1 MILKQFR
8 QYTIDGVNY
17 TSLAD
22 IQKSLNLTMMQI
34 SWRRKK
40 DPNWLVV
47 VKGPV
52 GVRSPK
58 KEYYICDGVKY
69 LTMVEAALAHGITK
83 EAVRQ
88 RVNGWKWDWFKVVAG
103 VQQPKPIKAQRK
115 YQQWLIRQQ
124 PKPKPIKAQRIL
136 DQTTYYYRK
145 KMGIPTPRIVPK
157 TYKKKPK
164 VLNPPIPRPKKY
176 KPRVKTMTPYNFNRI
191 NNLQKPKEIREIL
204 DEMFAKKEAKKH
216 KK

>member
-17 TSLAD
+17 TSMAD

-69 LTMVEAALAHGITK
+69 LTMVEAARAHGITK

-88 RVNGWKWDWFKVVAG
+88 RVKSSWWHWFKVVDG
-103 VQQPKPIKAQRK
+103 VQQPKVMQSVDK
-115 YQQWLIRQQ
+115 
-124 PKPKPIKAQRIL
+124 
-136 DQTTYYYRK
+136 TSYYYRK
-145 KMGIPTPRIVPK
+145 KNGIKKPRPTK
-157 TYKKKPK
+157 YKKHPVLTTPIPKPK
-164 VLNPPIPRPKKY
+164 VLTTPIPRSKVLTTPG
-176 KPRVKTMTPYNFNRI
+176 PR
-191 NNLQKPKEIREIL
+191 NLSEFL
-204 DEMFAKKEAKKH
+204 DEMFAKKEAKKS
-216 KK
+216 

>member
-8 QYTIDGVNY
+8 QYTINGVNY
-17 TSLAD
+17 TSLRD

-47 VKGPV
+47 VKGPSMV
-52 GVRSPK
+52 NYTPPK
-58 KEYYICDGVKY
+58 KEYYIGDGVKY
-69 LTMVEAALAHGITK
+69 LTLTQAGIAHGITK

-88 RVNGWKWDWFKVVAG
+88 RVNGWKWNWFKVVDG
-103 VQQPKPIKAQRK
+103 VQQ
-115 YQQWLIRQQ
+115 
-124 PKPKPIKAQRIL
+124 PKPIKAQRIL

-191 NNLQKPKEIREIL
+191 NDLQNPKEIREIL
-204 DEMFAKKEAKKH
+204 DDIFAKKEAKKH

>member
-1 MILKQFR
+1 MYLKQSR
-8 QYTIDGVNY
+8 QYTINGVNY

-40 DPNWLVV
+40 DPGWLVV

-52 GVRSPK
+52 GVKAPK
-58 KEYYICDGVKY
+58 KEYYILDGVKY
-69 LTMVEAALAHGITK
+69 LTMVEAARAHGITR

-88 RVNGWKWDWFKVVAG
+88 RVKSSWWHWFKVVDG
-103 VQQPKPIKAQRK
+103 VQQPKVMQSIDK
-115 YQQWLIRQQ
+115 
-124 PKPKPIKAQRIL
+124 
-136 DQTTYYYRK
+136 TSYYYRK
-145 KMGIPTPRIVPK
+145 KNGIKVPMHK
-157 TYKKKPK
+157 
-164 VLNPPIPRPKKY
+164 PKKY
-176 KPRVKTMTPYNFNRI
+176 KPRIKTMTPYNFNRI

-204 DEMFAKKEAKKH
+204 DDIFAKKEAKKH